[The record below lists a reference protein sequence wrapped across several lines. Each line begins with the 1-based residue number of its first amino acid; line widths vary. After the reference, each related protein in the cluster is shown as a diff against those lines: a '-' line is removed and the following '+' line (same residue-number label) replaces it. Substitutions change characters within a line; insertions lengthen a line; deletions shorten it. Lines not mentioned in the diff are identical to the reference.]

1 MQKYKI
7 QLELTSPCLPGA
19 GEGWGSIIDTDL
31 VFDSFGLPYFPARRL
46 KGALK
51 ESAIE
56 VVEIMQ
62 YADISYFNQDIVKYV
77 FGIPG
82 DIKGGKVHFSNLYLP
97 QYDKVSAWCRW
108 ALQEYN
114 NILSPEVIISV
125 LTEIRQ
131 QTSIN
136 KNGIAEDYSLRTMRA
151 LKAGMFFEGEV
162 YFLNK
167 DDEVTDLMAL
177 SCENLRRI
185 GTMRNRGFGS
195 VNCALLTE
203 NQNIFEKTISKLEK
217 EVG

>member
-1 MQKYKI
+1 MDYFY
-7 QLELTSPCLPGA
+7 A
-19 GEGWGSIIDTDL
+19 GGTEFFADTL
-31 VFDSFGLPYFPARRL
+31 VDSF
-46 KGALK
+46 
-51 ESAIE
+51 
-56 VVEIMQ
+56 
-62 YADISYFNQDIVKYV
+62 
-77 FGIPG
+77 
-82 DIKGGKVHFSNLYLP
+82 
-97 QYDKVSAWCRW
+97 C
-108 ALQEYN
+108 
-114 NILSPEVIISV
+114 
-125 LTEIRQ
+125 
-131 QTSIN
+131 
-136 KNGIAEDYSLRTMRA
+136 RTMRA